1 MADNAKE
8 AQNQNPASC
17 RASTEWVGILKTAVN
32 KETYS
37 VNVFLVI
44 LPIKN
49 DRPQNGRL
57 RDGAAILLNYKSF
70 LA

>member
-1 MADNAKE
+1 MARG
-8 AQNQNPASC
+8 PV
-17 RASTEWVGILKTAVN
+17 STEWSGILGTVGN

-37 VNVFLVI
+37 VDI
-44 LPIKN
+44 LLATFFAKN

>member
-1 MADNAKE
+1 MARNH
-8 AQNQNPASC
+8 
-17 RASTEWVGILKTAVN
+17 ASTEWTGILGTIWN

-37 VNVFLVI
+37 VDMFLAVFLT
-44 LPIKN
+44 KN